1 MSRQN
6 LARVL
11 NSPRGSKLN
20 ATRWAAVVS
29 LATLAACVILAA
41 CGAVRPVKYY
51 RIAPDA
57 SSAPAGGAPY
67 PVTLI
72 LGQIS
77 APNLF
82 RDDRLVYSNGSVELG
97 AYDDHRWA
105 EPPPEMVENM
115 LLESLRASGQ
125 YRTVERISSSARGDF
140 ILRGRLLAFNELD
153 TAQVGAQF
161 SLQLELFDRKAGA
174 VVWTQTY
181 SHDEPATGKTISA
194 IVEALQTNVRTGLR
208 ELTASLGQ
216 YFASQAAK

>member
-1 MSRQN
+1 
-6 LARVL
+6 
-11 NSPRGSKLN
+11 
-20 ATRWAAVVS
+20 
-29 LATLAACVILAA
+29 
-41 CGAVRPVKYY
+41 
-51 RIAPDA
+51 
-57 SSAPAGGAPY
+57 PAGGAPY